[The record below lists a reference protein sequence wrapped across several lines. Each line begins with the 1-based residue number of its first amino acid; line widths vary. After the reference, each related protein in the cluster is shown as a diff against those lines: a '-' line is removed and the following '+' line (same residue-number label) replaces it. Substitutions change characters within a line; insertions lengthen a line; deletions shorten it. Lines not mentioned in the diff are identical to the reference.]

1 MWAASSTSPS
11 PSFRRLPIT
20 TTPPPAAPVSLFYAK
35 SHPPKMDA
43 ENTKPNNSGT
53 IKSFGHKIL
62 SAVNSPT
69 PQSLN
74 QTTPKHESQPEAPQI
89 SGSDVLRALQKAAA
103 VKEKNRTQQ
112 VKEKKKK
119 KKEGAATEDSYSEM
133 NHRVRPLKIKR
144 DWGLRLTQLEK
155 RLLEMSEP
163 G

>member
-1 MWAASSTSPS
+1 M
-11 PSFRRLPIT
+11 
-20 TTPPPAAPVSLFYAK
+20 
-35 SHPPKMDA
+35 
-43 ENTKPNNSGT
+43 
-53 IKSFGHKIL
+53 
-62 SAVNSPT
+62 
-69 PQSLN
+69 
-74 QTTPKHESQPEAPQI
+74 
-89 SGSDVLRALQKAAA
+89 
-103 VKEKNRTQQ
+103 KEKNRTQQ